1 MNIHEYQAKLLLSK
15 FGVKIPNGF
24 LANTVEEAMQV
35 ANKLSNPLVVKAQ
48 VHAGGRG
55 KAGGVKVVKTVDEL
69 KEAAQKILGMRLV
82 TPQTGSEG
90 KIVHKLYI
98 EEASAIKRELYLSL
112 VLDRLTAS
120 VTIIA
125 SQEGGMEI
133 EEIAHKS
140 PEKIIKIIVDPT
152 IGLYDFHIRKLIY
165 TLDIPKEQQQA
176 FAYLI
181 RHLYKVFVD
190 TDASQLEINPLIVN
204 DKEEFIPLDAK
215 FTFDDSGLFRHPD
228 IMEMR
233 DPLEDDE
240 LEVRAAKSGLSYVK
254 MDGSIGCMVNGAGLA
269 MATMDII
276 KLHGGSPANFLD
288 VGGDASVEKVSEA
301 FKIITTDKNVKA
313 ILINIFGGIMRCNII
328 VEGVIKATQSIGLN
342 IPVVVRL
349 AGTNAELG
357 QNMLNESGLNLYSE
371 NDMEKAAKKVVEL
384 AKK

>member
-55 KAGGVKVVKTVDEL
+55 KAGGIKVVKTADEL

-140 PEKIIKIIVDPT
+140 PEKIIKVIVDPT

-165 TLDIPKEQQQA
+165 TLDIPKEQQQS

-328 VEGVIKATQSIGLN
+328 AEGVIKATQSIGLN